1 MTYAGVVVLF
11 NPDEKVI
18 NNINT
23 YVNDL
28 NKLYVVDNTPN
39 KDNSYL
45 FKNKKIEYIANK
57 KNEGIAHALNIGA
70 NKAIKEKYDF
80 LLTMDQDS
88 SFPSGNVKKLI
99 NYIENNSK
107 YVLKEVGII
116 SAYHLTPQNEFKVA
130 PKVGNPLLV
139 MTSGNFVNLKAHK
152 KIGGF
157 KDWMFIDCVDFDYC
171 LNMRRHGYEI
181 IQLFDAK
188 LNHNLGN
195 TEKKKLF
202 GKTMFVSHH
211 SPIRR
216 YYMVRNRHYL
226 YDMYHDDFP
235 DYCNAEI
242 SRTKKEWVKI
252 LLFERKKIK
261 KSLMMYRGYR
271 DYKKNRKGEYN
282 EYKK

>member
-1 MTYAGVVVLF
+1 MKYAGVVVLF
-11 NPDEKVI
+11 NPDDKVLENIKTYI
-18 NNINT
+18 N
-23 YVNDL
+23 YL
-28 NKLYVVDNTPN
+28 EKLYVVDNTPN
-39 KDNSYL
+39 SDNSEL
-45 FKNKKIEYIANK
+45 FNNKKIEYIANRENK
-57 KNEGIAHALNIGA
+57 GIAYALNIGA
-70 NKAIKEKYDF
+70 KRALKENFDF

-88 SFPSGNVKKLI
+88 SFPKGSVKKI
-99 NYIENNSK
+99 IDYIEDNSE
-107 YVLKEVGII
+107 YVMRKVGIV
-116 SAYHLTPQNEFKVA
+116 SAYHLTPQNEGRKA
-130 PKVGNPLLV
+130 PKVNKPLLV

-171 LNMRRHGYEI
+171 LNMRSHGYEI
-181 IQLFDAK
+181 IQLFNAK

-195 TEKKKLF
+195 TEKKMLF

-226 YDMYHDDFP
+226 YDMYHTLFP
-235 DYCNAEI
+235 EYCNAEI

-252 LLFERKKIK
+252 LLFEKNKVK

-271 DYKKNRKGEYN
+271 DYKKGIKGEYN
-282 EYKK
+282 GKNK